1 MKTRLMAI
9 ALCFSLIM
17 FLFVGCGNDDGDGG
31 DTPEGCTHSYS
42 NGVCI
47 HCGEGDP
54 NFNSGSG
61 GGSGSG
67 SGSNEG
73 TGSGEGSGSGSGSG
87 SGEGDGDAPADG
99 EDGTLTPPIDFGGET
114 ELPFVPAK

>member
-17 FLFVGCGNDDGDGG
+17 FLFVGCGNDDGGGG
-31 DTPEGCTHSYS
+31 DTPEECTHSYS

-54 NFNSGSG
+54 NFNSGSD

-67 SGSNEG
+67 SGSN
-73 TGSGEGSGSGSGSG
+73 EGSGSGSGSG

-99 EDGTLTPPIDFGGET
+99 EDGTPTPPIDFGGET

>member
-9 ALCFSLIM
+9 ALCFSLLM
-17 FLFVGCGNDDGDGG
+17 LLLVGCNDDGGG

-47 HCGEGDP
+47 HCGESDP
-54 NFNSGSG
+54 DFNSGSG

-73 TGSGEGSGSGSGSG
+73 SGSGSGSG
-87 SGEGDGDAPADG
+87 SVEGDGDAPADG
-99 EDGTLTPPIDFGGET
+99 EDGTPTPPIDFGGET
-114 ELPFVPAK
+114 ELPFVPAT

>member
-9 ALCFSLIM
+9 ALCLSLIT
-17 FLFVGCGNDDGDGG
+17 FLFVGCGNNDGG
-31 DTPEGCTHSYS
+31 GGVTPEGCTHSYS

-61 GGSGSG
+61 SGSG

-73 TGSGEGSGSGSGSG
+73 SGSGSGEGSGSG

-99 EDGTLTPPIDFGGET
+99 EDGTPTPPIDFGGET